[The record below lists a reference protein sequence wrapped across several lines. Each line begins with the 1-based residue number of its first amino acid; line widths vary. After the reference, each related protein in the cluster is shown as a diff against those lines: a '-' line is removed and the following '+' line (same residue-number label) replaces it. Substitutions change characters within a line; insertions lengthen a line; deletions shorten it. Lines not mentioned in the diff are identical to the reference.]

1 MNAEDTFDIEV
12 AENNRLILLTVKRS
26 EENGEKK
33 YDVFNDRNVHLFS
46 LDCCTDEVKDNY
58 KLSAEF
64 EDKKIDPVL
73 IKQVNEILM
82 SEEE

>member
-46 LDCCTDEVKDNY
+46 LDCCTDEVKDSY

>member
-12 AENNRLILLTVKRS
+12 AENNRLILLTVKLN

-33 YDVFNDRNVHLFS
+33 YHVFNDRNVHLFS
-46 LDCCTDEVKDNY
+46 LDCCTDEVKDTY

-73 IKQVNEILM
+73 IKQVNEILI

>member
-1 MNAEDTFDIEV
+1 MNTEDTFDIEI

-26 EENGEKK
+26 EEHGEKK

-46 LDCCTDEVKDNY
+46 LDCCTDEVKDTY

>member
-1 MNAEDTFDIEV
+1 MNAKDTFDIEV
-12 AENNRLILLTVKRS
+12 AENNRLILLTVKLN

-33 YDVFNDRNVHLFS
+33 YHVFNDRNVHLFS
-46 LDCCTDEVKDNY
+46 LDCCTDEVKDTY

-73 IKQVNEILM
+73 IKQVNEILI

>member
-1 MNAEDTFDIEV
+1 MHAENTFDIEV
-12 AENNRLILLTVKRS
+12 EENNRKILLTIKQL
-26 EENGEKK
+26 EEHGEKK
-33 YDVFNDRNVHLFS
+33 YDIFNDRNVLLFS
-46 LDCCTDEVKDNY
+46 LDCCTDEVKDSY

-73 IKQVNEILM
+73 IEQVNEILM

>member
-12 AENNRLILLTVKRS
+12 AENNRLILLTVKRT
-26 EENGEKK
+26 EENFQKK
-33 YDVFNDRNVHLFS
+33 YDVFNDRKVHLFS
-46 LDCCTDEVKDNY
+46 LDCCTDEVKDTY

-73 IKQVNEILM
+73 IAQVNEILM

>member
-12 AENNRLILLTVKRS
+12 AENNRLILLTVKRND
-26 EENGEKK
+26 EHGEKK
-33 YDVFNDRNVHLFS
+33 YYVFNDRNVHLFS
-46 LDCCTDEVKDNY
+46 LDCCTDEVKDIY

-64 EDKKIDPVL
+64 EDKNIDPVL
-73 IKQVNEILM
+73 IEQVNEILM

>member
-1 MNAEDTFDIEV
+1 MNTEDTFDIEV
-12 AENNRLILLTVKRS
+12 AENNRPILLTVKRN
-26 EENGEKK
+26 EEIGEKK
-33 YDVFNDRNVHLFS
+33 FDVFNDRNVHLFS
-46 LDCCTDEVKDNY
+46 LDCCTDEVKDTY

>member
-12 AENNRLILLTVKRS
+12 AENNRLILLTVKRN
-26 EENGEKK
+26 EKHGEKK
-33 YDVFNDRNVHLFS
+33 FDVFNDRNIHLFS
-46 LDCCTDEVKDNY
+46 LDCCTDEVKDTY

-64 EDKKIDPVL
+64 EDKKIDPFL
-73 IKQVNEILM
+73 IEQVNEILM

>member
-1 MNAEDTFDIEV
+1 MNAEDKFDIEV
-12 AENNRLILLTVKRS
+12 AENNRLILLTVKRN
-26 EENGEKK
+26 EERGEKR

-46 LDCCTDEVKDNY
+46 LDCCTDEVKDTY

-64 EDKKIDPVL
+64 EDKKIDPAL

>member
-1 MNAEDTFDIEV
+1 MNTEDTFDIEV

-26 EENGEKK
+26 DENSEKK

-46 LDCCTDEVKDNY
+46 LDCCADKVKDTY

>member
-12 AENNRLILLTVKRS
+12 AENNRLILLTVKQS

-33 YDVFNDRNVHLFS
+33 FDVFNDRNVHLFS
-46 LDCCTDEVKDNY
+46 LDCCTDEVRDSY

-64 EDKKIDPVL
+64 EDKNIDPVL
-73 IKQVNEILM
+73 IEQVNEILM